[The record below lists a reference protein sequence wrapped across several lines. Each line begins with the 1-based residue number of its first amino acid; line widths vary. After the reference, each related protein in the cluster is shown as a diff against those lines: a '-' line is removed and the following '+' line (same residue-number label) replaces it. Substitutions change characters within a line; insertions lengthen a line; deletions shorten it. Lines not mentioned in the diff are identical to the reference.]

1 MDTSATDKLETSKL
15 AVGQFLIE
23 AIGFPLFARAL
34 ASEYPE
40 AHKLIPRPNE
50 PKDKG
55 TLTPLAL
62 WFHENESRIKW
73 IDGVIAECV
82 MIGQIG
88 QMRRIGL
95 TKDNRPLTMENVG
108 PNIWRNLHLAA
119 LQWTG
124 EVQSQASFLVKV
136 GRSIPC
142 GECRSF
148 WATRLRE
155 NPPPKTNAEDFFRWT
170 WETHNS
176 VNRKLGK
183 PEMPFDEALALY
195 QAPAES

>member
-40 AHKLIPRPNE
+40 AIKLIPKPNE

-73 IDGVIAECV
+73 VDGVIAECV

-95 TKDNRPLTMENVG
+95 TKENRPLTMENVG

-170 WETHNS
+170 WETHNA
-176 VNRKLGK
+176 VNAKLGK
-183 PEMPFDEALALY
+183 PLMELAEALAMY
-195 QAPAES
+195 QQPS